1 MPVYLLNNQHLGFPE
16 ICKFTF
22 FRLRKVNPYA
32 DGRKVG
38 CNKFVKILYILLFS
52 VLHKV
57 RRYLGS
63 SATLQTKSG
72 ARGSSTAGPLRS
84 CSHFQLVIIYEQNCI
99 RFKLKQSN

>member
-1 MPVYLLNNQHLGFPE
+1 MPVYLLNNQHLGFPD
-16 ICKFTF
+16 IRKFTF
-22 FRLRKVNPYA
+22 FQLRKVNPYA

-63 SATLQTKSG
+63 SATPHTKNG
-72 ARGSSTAGPLRS
+72 ARGSSTAGPSFGFTILFTFS
-84 CSHFQLVIIYEQNCI
+84 ASNYI
-99 RFKLKQSN
+99 RTKLYSV